1 MNGETVDKTDVILC
15 QLLLANSRLSYRE
28 LAEKL
33 NLSVTAVHNRIQSL
47 IEMGIIRKFNAKLSL
62 IAKNGIH
69 ILIFGTSKTNSI
81 RDINPKLEKHGSIY
95 WLALGG
101 GNVLYIGAYL
111 KNIAELEPL
120 VRFIREAAEVPEP
133 TVGITVSPI
142 PSWILKGIDPETK
155 LCELDYKI
163 IRSLKDDS
171 RKATSVVAEELGVS
185 AKTVRRR
192 LTRMINN
199 YLIQLSIDW
208 YPDASNDIISVFHVQ
223 LKPDADPNTPNII
236 WQKHYPNALF
246 YWGFSNIPNSYLF
259 FTWTPTAKELRD
271 TRESLERE
279 PAVQAVAPN
288 IIYTGYVFNTWLDN
302 IP

>member
-1 MNGETVDKTDVILC
+1 MILC
-15 QLLLANSRLSYRE
+15 QLLIMNSRLSYRE

-47 IEMGIIRKFNAKLSL
+47 IELGIIRKFTAKLSL
-62 IAKNGIH
+62 FAKKGVLIF
-69 ILIFGTSKTNSI
+69 IFGTSKTNSI
-81 RDINPKLEKHGSIY
+81 HDLNPKLEKNGSIY
-95 WLALGG
+95 WLAIGG
-101 GNVLYIGAYL
+101 GNFLYIGAYL
-111 KNIAELEPL
+111 KNIGELEQL
-120 VRFIREAAEVPEP
+120 VRFVREAAEMPEP
-133 TVGITVSPI
+133 TVGLAVSPVPLNMI
-142 PSWILKGIDPETK
+142 MGFNPDTK

-192 LTRMINN
+192 LARMVKIF
-199 YLIQLSIDW
+199 LVTLSIDW
-208 YPDASNDIISVFHVQ
+208 YPDASNDIISALHVQ
-223 LKPDADPNTPNII
+223 LKPDADPNTPNMI
-236 WQKHYPNALF
+236 WQKHYPNIIF
-246 YWGFSNIPNSYLF
+246 YWGFSNIPNTYIF
-259 FTWTPTAKELRD
+259 FTWTSTAKVLRE

-288 IIYTGYVFNTWLDN
+288 IIYTGYVFNTWIDD

>member
-1 MNGETVDKTDVILC
+1 MILC
-15 QLLLANSRLSYRE
+15 QLLIMNSRLSYRE

-47 IEMGIIRKFNAKLSL
+47 IELGIIRKFTSKLSL
-62 IAKNGIH
+62 FAKKGVLIF
-69 ILIFGTSKTNSI
+69 IFGTSKTNSI
-81 RDINPKLEKHGSIY
+81 HDLNPKLEKNGSIY
-95 WLALGG
+95 WLAIGG
-101 GNVLYIGAYL
+101 GNFLYIGAYL
-111 KNIAELEPL
+111 KNIGELEQL
-120 VRFIREAAEVPEP
+120 VRFVREAAEMPEP
-133 TVGITVSPI
+133 TVGLAVSPVPLNMI
-142 PSWILKGIDPETK
+142 MGFNPDTK

-192 LTRMINN
+192 LARMVKNF
-199 YLIQLSIDW
+199 LVMLSIDW
-208 YPDASNDIISVFHVQ
+208 YPDASNDIISAFHVQ
-223 LKPDADPNTPNII
+223 LKPDADPNTPNMIC
-236 WQKHYPNALF
+236 QKHYPNIIF
-246 YWGFSNIPNSYLF
+246 YWGFSNIPNTYIF
-259 FTWTPTAKELRD
+259 FTWTSTAKVLRE

-288 IIYTGYVFNTWLDN
+288 IIYTGYIFNTWLDD